1 MKIGTTK
8 ERLLRA
14 VQLTERIVGKKES
27 LPVLSCLLLETIEH
41 GLMVRA
47 TNLEA
52 GIEVM
57 CPAEVL
63 GSGTVAVPV
72 STFSQTIRT
81 LQGDK
86 VTLSIIESNLIIES
100 KGSKT
105 LIKTVPHDEFPILP
119 IQSDT
124 EKIST
129 PRKKLLEGL
138 QSVMYAASPSM
149 IRPELG
155 SVFVSIHNEKIIC
168 AATDS
173 FRLAEKKISNQNGL
187 YKEDVLIPLKHAIE
201 LTHILELL
209 TNDNI
214 DVYIDEAQMIV
225 VGEGTKFISRI
236 IDGSFPNYTEII
248 PKTFST
254 EATLLKNDFSEVL
267 RKARVF
273 SGIEQNIAF
282 HIYPN
287 KKIFSA
293 TARSSDVGEMS
304 DTVEAALSGED
315 VDISF
320 HINYL
325 NDCLQAIKTDSIVLG
340 FLGAYKPLV
349 IKGVGDEGFT
359 YLAMPLNK

>member
-1 MKIGTTK
+1 MKISTTR
-8 ERLLRA
+8 ERLLRT
-14 VQLTERIVGKKES
+14 VQLSERVVGKKES
-27 LPVLSCLLLETIEH
+27 LPVLSCLLLETMEH
-41 GLMVRA
+41 GLIIRA

-52 GIEVM
+52 GVEVV
-57 CPAEVL
+57 CPAEVVST
-63 GSGTVAVPV
+63 GIVAVPV
-72 STFSQTIRT
+72 SIFSQTIRT
-81 LQGDK
+81 IQGDK
-86 VTLSIIESNLIIES
+86 VSISTTDSNLIIES

-105 LIKTVPHDEFPILP
+105 LIKTIPHDEFPILP

-124 EKIST
+124 EKLSV

-155 SVFVSIHNEKIIC
+155 SIFVSINDDKITC

-173 FRLAEKKISNQNGL
+173 FRLAEKKIPNQNNL
-187 YKEDVLIPLKHAIE
+187 KKEDVLIPLKHVTE

-209 TNDNI
+209 SVDQI
-214 DVYIDEAQMIV
+214 DLYTDEAQMVV
-225 VGEGTKFISRI
+225 VGEGARFTSRI

-248 PKTFST
+248 PKTFTT
-254 EATLLKNDFSEVL
+254 EVTLLKNDFSEIL

-273 SGIEQNIAF
+273 SGTEQNISF
-282 HIYPN
+282 HVYPH

-293 TARSSDVGEMS
+293 TARSADVGEMS

-340 FLGAYKPLV
+340 FSGAHRPLV

-359 YLAMPLNK
+359 YLAMPLNR